1 MGLAARVAQ
10 PLGLPLPGGGF
21 PPPAANVLASPRRH
35 AGEREARPDVPDSGS
50 RRNPPLLHASWPR
63 RHNAVRVG
71 RPVTGRPRGGLLTM
85 TASTAACSG
94 EAKFLTRPHAS
105 RTPHGENYG
114 DTFQSHRKPR
124 RNRAFTSISAP
135 QYSLEHLNIDYLLDQ
150 SIQSVAAPGKTA

>member
-1 MGLAARVAQ
+1 
-10 PLGLPLPGGGF
+10 
-21 PPPAANVLASPRRH
+21 
-35 AGEREARPDVPDSGS
+35 
-50 RRNPPLLHASWPR
+50 
-63 RHNAVRVG
+63 
-71 RPVTGRPRGGLLTM
+71 M

-150 SIQSVAAPGKTA
+150 SIQSVAAPGKTAKNLTKIQALNSQPPRRKWPRVS